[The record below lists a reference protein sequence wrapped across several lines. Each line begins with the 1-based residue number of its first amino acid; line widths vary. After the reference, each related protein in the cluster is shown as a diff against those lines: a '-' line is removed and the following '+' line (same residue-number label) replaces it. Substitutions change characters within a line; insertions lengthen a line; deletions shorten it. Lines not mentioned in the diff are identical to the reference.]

1 MNIKTLLATLAL
13 SAALP
18 VIAQPEQTPVAAAQ
32 VADAVINVNRAS
44 AEELTRLP
52 GIGMKKAQAIVHY
65 RQETGEFQD
74 MDALLRVKGIGVNI
88 LAKLKGR
95 VTF

>member
-52 GIGMKKAQAIVHY
+52 GIGMKKAQAIVRY

>member
-18 VIAQPEQTPVAAAQ
+18 VIAQPEQTPATVQQ
-32 VADAVINVNRAS
+32 VADAVINVNQAS
-44 AEELTRLP
+44 VEELTRLP
-52 GIGMKKAQAIVHY
+52 GIGMKKAQAIVRY
-65 RQETGEFQD
+65 REEAGEFQD

>member
-18 VIAQPEQTPVAAAQ
+18 ALAQPEPIATAARQ
-32 VADAVINVNRAS
+32 VADAVVNVNRAS

-52 GIGMKKAQAIVHY
+52 GIGMKKAQAIV
-65 RQETGEFQD
+65 RSREEAGNFQD
-74 MDALLRVKGIGVNI
+74 MDALLRVNGIGVNI

>member
-18 VIAQPEQTPVAAAQ
+18 IMAQPEQTSAATQQ
-32 VADAVINVNRAS
+32 VADATVNVNRAS

-52 GIGMKKAQAIVHY
+52 GIGMKKAQAIV
-65 RQETGEFQD
+65 RSREEAGDFQD
-74 MDALLRVKGIGVNI
+74 MDALLRVNGIGVNI
-88 LAKLKGR
+88 LAKLKGK